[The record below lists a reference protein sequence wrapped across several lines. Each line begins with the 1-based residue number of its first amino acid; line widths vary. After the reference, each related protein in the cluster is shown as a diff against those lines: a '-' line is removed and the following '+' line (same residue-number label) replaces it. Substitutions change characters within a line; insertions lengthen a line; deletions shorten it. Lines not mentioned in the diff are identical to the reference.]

1 MALSIAVIAQLVTG
15 ASAADRT
22 VVLAFGDSLTQGYGL
37 SAEQGFVA
45 QMQAWLQ
52 AQGVDIRLINGGVSG
67 DTTAGG
73 AARIAWSLSG
83 EVDAVIV
90 ELGGNDMLQ
99 GLDPQQARANL
110 AAILKEISAR
120 GLPVLLVGL
129 PAPGNF
135 GAEFQAGY
143 RALYPALAGQYGA
156 LYYPDFLAGL
166 GANQD
171 RETALRQ
178 LMQSDGIHPNAAG
191 VARIVEA
198 MGPSVLELVEAA
210 RER

>member
-1 MALSIAVIAQLVTG
+1 MAVIAQLVTG

-22 VVLAFGDSLTQGYGL
+22 VILAFGDSLTQGYGL
-37 SAEQGFVA
+37 APEQGFVA
-45 QMQAWLQ
+45 QMQAWLE
-52 AQGVDIRLINGGVSG
+52 ARGEDVRLINGGVSG

-99 GLDPQQARANL
+99 GLAPEEARANL
-110 AAILKEISAR
+110 AAILDEITGR

-143 RALYPALAGQYGA
+143 RALYPALAEQYGT

-166 GANQD
+166 GAD
-171 RETALRQ
+171 RDRDGALRQ
-178 LMQSDGIHPNAAG
+178 FMQSDGVHPNAAG
-191 VARIVEA
+191 LARIVEA
-198 MGPSVLELVEAA
+198 MGPQVRALIVAA
-210 RER
+210 RDR